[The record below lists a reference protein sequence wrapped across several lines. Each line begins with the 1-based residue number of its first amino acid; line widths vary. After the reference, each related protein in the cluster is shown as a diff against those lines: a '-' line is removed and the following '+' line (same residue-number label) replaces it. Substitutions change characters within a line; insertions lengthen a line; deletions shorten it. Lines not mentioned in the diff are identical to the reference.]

1 MGEIQVP
8 PVFCPAKRGGAPR
21 LFFLI
26 GLPGSGKSF
35 LARKLVQVSPER
47 SLISTDAIRAQLFGD
62 EAIQGSWQLIQQEI
76 QIQLRQALRQI
87 QESDCTEAT
96 AIYDATNTRRKN
108 RREAI
113 AQIRAIGFRQITGIW
128 LDTPL
133 PICLERNGQ
142 RDRQVPEA
150 VILRMDRQLRGAPPS
165 LSDGLDSLQRNVAKS
180 R

>member
-1 MGEIQVP
+1 MKRVVVP
-8 PVFCPAKRGGAPR
+8 H

-35 LARKLVQVSPER
+35 LAKKLLYDHPER

-62 EAIQGSWQLIQQEI
+62 EAIQGSWPLIQQEI
-76 QIQLRQALRQI
+76 QVQLRQAIGQI
-87 QESDCTEAT
+87 REDAAGHPT
-96 AIYDATNTRRKN
+96 AIYDATNARRKN

-133 PICLERNGQ
+133 PICLERNRQ
-142 RDRQVPEA
+142 RDRQVPES

-165 LSDGLDSLQRNVAKS
+165 LSDGLDRLAVLSKLVQI
-180 R
+180 